1 MIYKNELINN
11 INEKRNENKGKN
23 NNEENFENNGN
34 IKK

>member
-1 MIYKNELINN
+1 MIYKNELINTK
-11 INEKRNENKGKN
+11 NEKRNENKGKN